1 MSSTEEKVLEKLD
14 YRILEINNISRSAD
28 VSCIIITNRPPASE
42 IIEDIKK
49 TVSVLSVFSFLSTIK
64 AKGKVKDFI
73 ELANKDYV
81 KFIMLDE
88 VLVKL
93 EELM

>member
-49 TVSVLSVFSFLSTIK
+49 TVNVLSVFSFLSTIK

>member
-1 MSSTEEKVLEKLD
+1 MLEKLD

-49 TVSVLSVFSFLSTIK
+49 TVNVLSVFSFLSTIK